1 MNQLRESILM
11 ESDMLSSKRRFAL
24 FSQPSSIAIGDDSP
38 FRQKLRMQTLIKLRK
53 VQMENQSHFQEI
65 CYQVLM
71 YLELEKKVLLVFLV
85 VSTMEINTSILKKY
99 NDHMRNNF
107 ILALPFTR

>member
-1 MNQLRESILM
+1 M

-38 FRQKLRMQTLIKLRK
+38 FRQKLRMQTFIKLRK

-71 YLELEKKVLLVFLV
+71 YLELEKKVLLVFPV
-85 VSTMEINTSILKKY
+85 VSTMEINTSILKNY

-107 ILALPFTR
+107 ILALPSTR